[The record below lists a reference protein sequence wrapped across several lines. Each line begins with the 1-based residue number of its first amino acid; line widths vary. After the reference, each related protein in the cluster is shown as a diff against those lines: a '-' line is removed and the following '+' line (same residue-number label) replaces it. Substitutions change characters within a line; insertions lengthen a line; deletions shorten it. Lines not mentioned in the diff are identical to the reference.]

1 MKCKIWIKGA
11 PERKN
16 RQNGGAETIKE
27 PIQENFL
34 EWMDLTF
41 QIERACWASKT
52 MDENKPTLRHIHH
65 ETVNPVDTQNIL
77 KTFRKEKQDFKKSQV
92 WEWL

>member
-1 MKCKIWIKGA
+1 
-11 PERKN
+11 
-16 RQNGGAETIKE
+16 
-27 PIQENFL
+27 
-34 EWMDLTF
+34 MDLTF